1 MPTEP
6 PSASRSTN
14 PSAASPSPSVYT
26 ATTNRDHICNVQQNI
41 HFSSLNSE
49 TFHSM
54 NSELRELPAVELST
68 LAIILKTV
76 IESGIANQMR
86 LTELIL
92 NDKLMELFRI
102 CEDLENMDGLHMIFK
117 IVKGI
122 ILLNSA
128 QIFEKIFGDELIMD
142 IIGSLELE
150 FYRGS
155 LDQVKENQEFCKKR
169 FILILLQAVPIK
181 NPMVISKIHQAY
193 RVGYLKDVVLARLLD
208 EATVASLN
216 SMIHSNN
223 AIVISLLKDDSTFI
237 QELFARLRS
246 PTTSAESKKNL
257 EKPTTLDCS
266 PRTICRR
273 HIMAGS
279 YFYKCIWEALQ
290 QRIRM
295 ILINMQLTP
304 YVL

>member
-1 MPTEP
+1 MYDDSSEGTSGARANPHNMELLQENTFTVDPTV
-6 PSASRSTN
+6 T
-14 PSAASPSPSVYT
+14 
-26 ATTNRDHICNVQQNI
+26 
-41 HFSSLNSE
+41 
-49 TFHSM
+49 
-54 NSELRELPAVELST
+54 
-68 LAIILKTV
+68 
-76 IESGIANQMR
+76 ESGIADQMR
-86 LTELIL
+86 LIEPIL
-92 NDKLMELFRI
+92 NDQDFFQKLMELFRI

-142 IIGSLELE
+142 IIGSFELE

-155 LDQVKENQEFCKKR
+155 LDQMKENQEFCKKR

-181 NPMVISKIHQAY
+181 NSMAISKIHQAY
-193 RVGYLKDVVLARLLD
+193 CVGYLKDVVLARVLD
-208 EATVASLN
+208 EATVASLD

-223 AIVISLLKDDSTFI
+223 AI
-237 QELFARLRS
+237 
-246 PTTSAESKKNL
+246 
-257 EKPTTLDCS
+257 EKPSALDCS

-279 YFYKCIWEALQ
+279 YLYKCIWEALQ

>member
-76 IESGIANQMR
+76 TESGIANQMR

-92 NDKLMELFRI
+92 NDQDFFQKLMELFRI

-122 ILLNSA
+122 S
-128 QIFEKIFGDELIMD
+128 
-142 IIGSLELE
+142 
-150 FYRGS
+150 
-155 LDQVKENQEFCKKR
+155 
-169 FILILLQAVPIK
+169 
-181 NPMVISKIHQAY
+181 
-193 RVGYLKDVVLARLLD
+193 
-208 EATVASLN
+208 
-216 SMIHSNN
+216 
-223 AIVISLLKDDSTFI
+223 
-237 QELFARLRS
+237 
-246 PTTSAESKKNL
+246 
-257 EKPTTLDCS
+257 
-266 PRTICRR
+266 
-273 HIMAGS
+273 
-279 YFYKCIWEALQ
+279 
-290 QRIRM
+290 
-295 ILINMQLTP
+295 
-304 YVL
+304 